1 MTEKEIFEKN
11 LILSTEFDR
20 YVMEHLELA
29 EKIPANAQIV
39 LLPSDDPELCN
50 INIEMA
56 KRQREPNQQAVYIRI
71 GKIAPQISRLEDV
84 DMEVVAA

>member
-1 MTEKEIFEKN
+1 MTEKEIFERN

-20 YVMEHLELA
+20 YIMEHSEFA
-29 EKIPANAQIV
+29 ENIPRNAQIV
-39 LLPSDDPELCN
+39 LLPANDPELCD

-56 KRQREPNQQAVYIRI
+56 KRQKEPNQQVVYIRI
-71 GKIAPQISRLEDV
+71 GKIAPQMSRLEDV